1 MKTTANS
8 NLQKL
13 GRSTP
18 WRALFAGILLAT
30 PLAAQSFDN
39 GSTGAL
45 GDVVIDAN
53 TTVPLPPDGILHY
66 RSLRVNAGRTLR
78 FARNEHNTPV
88 YMLSQGDV
96 VITGTIDVSGQ
107 QAPSDS
113 PTGGEGGPVDLTAAN
128 RALAKCRRCRLRPR
142 RRQGRSGR

>member
-13 GRSTP
+13 ERATP

-30 PLAAQSFDN
+30 PLAAQNFDN

-45 GDVVIDAN
+45 GDVVIDAD

-66 RSLRVNAGRTLR
+66 RSLRGKRRPHLAVCPQRAQHPGVRAQPGRR
-78 FARNEHNTPV
+78 GH
-88 YMLSQGDV
+88 
-96 VITGTIDVSGQ
+96 
-107 QAPSDS
+107 
-113 PTGGEGGPVDLTAAN
+113 
-128 RALAKCRRCRLRPR
+128 RRDD
-142 RRQGRSGR
+142 